1 MTVELVYTPHLADY
15 RLSAD
20 HPLRP
25 DRFVLA
31 VELARMWG
39 LIAEPGAE
47 QPGRASLVDPGPI
60 DDEDL
65 LRVHTPAYI
74 AAVRQAGAD
83 TAHWEGSYGIGPGD
97 TPAFPHMHEAAAEVC
112 AATIRALADVVEGRC
127 QRAFSPAGGL
137 HHAQRDRAS
146 GFCVYNDPA
155 VAICHMLAEHPGT
168 RVAYVDVDVH
178 HGDGVEAA
186 FWDNDDV
193 LTVSVHESGRYLF
206 PGTGRPT
213 DIGGGMGV
221 GYAVNLPLAPG
232 AGDVEYGRAFASV
245 IAPAVRAFVPDVM
258 VIQLGADSHASD
270 PLAHLTTTVAGQY
283 RTAQNLIRLA
293 DEVCGGRVAATGGG
307 GYDSFSAVPRVW
319 ACALAALLGVP
330 APAELPD
337 AWRLLAAEAAARAG
351 VTGEEAVIPRG
362 TFEEPPA
369 AGQAEW
375 GGDPLGETER
385 TIMRLRASHPLLRDA
400 S

>member
-1 MTVELVYTPHLADY
+1 MTVELVYTPHLAEY
-15 RLSAD
+15 RLSAE

-39 LIAEPGAE
+39 LVAETGVE
-47 QPGRASLVDPGPI
+47 QPDRALLVPPGPI
-60 DDEDL
+60 EDADL

-83 TAHWEGSYGIGPGD
+83 PAHWDGGFGIGPGD

-127 QRAFSPAGGL
+127 QRSFSPAGGL
-137 HHAQRDRAS
+137 HHAQRNRAA
-146 GFCVYNDPA
+146 GFCVYNDLA
-155 VAICHMLAEHPGT
+155 VAICHTLAVHPGT

-178 HGDGVEAA
+178 HGDGVEAT
-186 FWDNDDV
+186 FYDSDDV

-213 DIGGGMGV
+213 DIGTGMGV

-232 AGDVEYGRAFASV
+232 SGDAEYGRAFASV
-245 IAPAVRAFVPDVM
+245 ISPAVRAFEPDVM
-258 VIQLGADSHASD
+258 LIQLGADSHASD

-283 RTAQNLIRLA
+283 SVTQHLIRLA

-351 VTGEEAVIPRG
+351 VTGDAAVIPRG
-362 TFEEPPA
+362 TFEEPQPIESA
-369 AGQAEW
+369 PY

-385 TIMRLRASHPLLRDA
+385 AIMRLRASHPLLRDA
-400 S
+400 G